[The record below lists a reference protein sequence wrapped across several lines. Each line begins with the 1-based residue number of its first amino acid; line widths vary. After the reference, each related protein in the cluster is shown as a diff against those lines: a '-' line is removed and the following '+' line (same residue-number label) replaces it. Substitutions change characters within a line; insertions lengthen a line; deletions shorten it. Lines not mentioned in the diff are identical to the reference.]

1 MALLRAHHPLR
12 PRVAFS
18 SRPPL
23 FSSSPCRRALPRSTT
38 TASPSIVAD
47 LLDYLC
53 LNESW
58 TQFNATARWPLLLHC
73 DCLCGWG
80 KVQIGN
86 WLGIIAAHTNSPCLK
101 LKPRSVSFK
110 PGHQMVNAQTYGDAD
125 GSFKHKPVKVSR
137 PLIRVP
143 MLAIHLDRY
152 SDGFKPNLENHLV
165 PLLATKHEETTA
177 NSSEKNSPS
186 STKILSDEI
195 GCKSDEIIGM
205 ELNSGGLD
213 NLASCYHALRSLMD
227 SSKMSEE
234 LSSEKAIRMIALF
247 DTEEDGYW
255 HPPEVVVEEEEV
267 PFGILSYSNSPLKS
281 CFSSAKL
288 VRIPKAFFC
297 LKMED
302 CYVVHLLKAG
312 KSGGAWFEG
321 PAADKYDCTSGQG
334 LV

>member
-110 PGHQMVNAQTYGDAD
+110 PGHQMH
-125 GSFKHKPVKVSR
+125 S
-137 PLIRVP
+137 
-143 MLAIHLDRY
+143 Y

-288 VRIPKAFFC
+288 VRIPK
-297 LKMED
+297 ED
-302 CYVVHLLKAG
+302 
-312 KSGGAWFEG
+312 GGRLGEG
-321 PAADKYDCTSGQG
+321 AT
-334 LV
+334 L